1 MSRAPLTPE
10 QRACLAELAGAPLF
24 LVSRR
29 EDGRRIWHYSRTGG
43 ALHDG
48 GTILDLGKL
57 GLSETGP
64 NHDDFRIT
72 EAGRAWLREEAALQG
87 RGARPGELPL

>member
-1 MSRAPLTPE
+1 M
-10 QRACLAELAGAPLF
+10 
-24 LVSRR
+24 
-29 EDGRRIWHYSRTGG
+29 
-43 ALHDG
+43 HDG

-72 EAGRAWLREEAALQG
+72 EAGRAWLRDEAEAALQG
-87 RGARPGELPL
+87 KGARPGELPL